1 MAIFNGS
8 PMPDLVW
15 EGVWGFCSIL
25 RKNSAVDCCQL
36 CLSWSAARARAP
48 TYLTL
53 PALSAL

>member
-25 RKNSAVDCCQL
+25 RKKLGC
-36 CLSWSAARARAP
+36 
-48 TYLTL
+48 
-53 PALSAL
+53 